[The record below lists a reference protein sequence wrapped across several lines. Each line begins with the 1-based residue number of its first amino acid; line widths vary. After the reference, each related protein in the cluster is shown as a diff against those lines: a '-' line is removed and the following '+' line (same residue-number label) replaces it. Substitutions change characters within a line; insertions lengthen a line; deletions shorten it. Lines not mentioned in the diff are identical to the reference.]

1 MVALIVNGMVWIE
14 WGDAVVVVVA
24 VFVALRK
31 KNKRNFNEF

>member
-24 VFVALRK
+24 VFVALK